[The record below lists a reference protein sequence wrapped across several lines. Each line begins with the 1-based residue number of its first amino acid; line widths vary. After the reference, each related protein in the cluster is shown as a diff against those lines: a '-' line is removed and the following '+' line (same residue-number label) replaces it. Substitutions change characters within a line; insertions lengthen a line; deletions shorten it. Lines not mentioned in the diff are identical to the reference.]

1 LNVGRI
7 ELSELA
13 PGLKDEQPLA
23 IKTMLTS
30 GLSYVWGPPGTGKTK
45 WVLAKAVRYCIEQ
58 GKKVLVLAST
68 NLAVDNALSAILE
81 EGISKED
88 VIRIGLATPLF
99 IQQYPECIEERAY
112 QSEIRQTQS
121 QIKTFENNISSLQRA
136 IQLEQEIKPIANEIE
151 TTRYQ
156 LNELQSS
163 LVAVQENETSKRNA
177 ASKLKDELSKMKNQV
192 HTTQQK
198 LCTYDFVELLSTI
211 KTLEEEQTKSIKGIS
226 EQQNQLTSIGLF
238 ASLFLR
244 KKQQHLDSIS
254 RQEKHLLSVE
264 ETLRSKR
271 KDRERLAPIVS
282 LLESELKKMEPIY
295 TELHRDIA
303 ESYRDIGMSE
313 KRQLDLR
320 SSISVEKSKVHHLE
334 SQFQRL
340 KEDLANIGDD
350 PSVDRDEQLLV
361 EWQSRIDE
369 LKYSLAKYKQNL
381 SQKTVL
387 GMTLDGFIGLTAQMG
402 IVIDQIFIDEA
413 PYAPLAKVLP
423 LLSLNRPISMLG
435 DHRQLP
441 PVCECNNDE
450 VVRSY
455 WAKPAIFLED
465 AFRYG
470 NNWAEL
476 NGLENPQFELTQ
488 QSILTVSYRYGQ
500 SLASLLDRHI
510 YGNIGL
516 TGVAPNNTAIKLI
529 HCVPINCPNRRRWQN
544 PSEVDAII
552 EKIKTWWE
560 WAQQEPGMPTLAVLT
575 PYKSQVKLVRQRL
588 FQLDAVDKKIRDHVE
603 VWNTHKAQ
611 GREWDCVLFSVSDTR
626 NLEGNGPFLTDSN
639 LREGRAVLNTTISRT
654 KQHLIIFLDQDFW
667 AHRTPQSLLTDLA
680 NR

>member
-1 LNVGRI
+1 
-7 ELSELA
+7 
-13 PGLKDEQPLA
+13 
-23 IKTMLTS
+23 MLTS

-45 WVLAKAVRYCIEQ
+45 WVLAKAVHYCIEQ

-88 VIRIGLATPLF
+88 VVRIGLATPLF
-99 IQQYPECIEERAY
+99 IQQYPECVEERAF

-136 IQLEQEIKPIANEIE
+136 IQLEHEVSQIANKIE

-177 ASKLKDELSKMKNQV
+177 ASRLKDELSEMEKQV
-192 HTTQQK
+192 AATKQK
-198 LCTYDFVELLSTI
+198 LSTYAFSELLSTV
-211 KTLEEEQTKSIKGIS
+211 KTLEEEQTKNIKGIS
-226 EQQNQLTSIGLF
+226 EQQYQLTNIGFF
-238 ASLFLR
+238 ASVFSVFTG

-264 ETLRSKR
+264 ETLRSR
-271 KDRERLAPIVS
+271 RQDRERLAPIVS
-282 LLESELKKMEPIY
+282 QLESELKKMEPICA
-295 TELHRDIA
+295 EFRRDIA
-303 ESYRDIGMSE
+303 ESYRDIDMSV

-320 SSISVEKSKVHHLE
+320 SSISVEKSNIHHLE
-334 SQFQRL
+334 NQFQRI
-340 KEDLANIGDD
+340 KEELANIGDG
-350 PSVDRDEQLLV
+350 PTVDRDEQLLV
-361 EWQSRIDE
+361 EWQSKIDE
-369 LKYSLAKYKQNL
+369 LNNSLAKYKQNL
-381 SQKTVL
+381 SQKAVL
-387 GMTLDGFIGLTAQMG
+387 GMTLDGFIGLTLQIG
-402 IVIDQIFIDEA
+402 IVVDHVFIDEA
-413 PYAPLAKVLP
+413 PYAPIAKVLP

-450 VVRSY
+450 VIRSY

-465 AFRYG
+465 AFRHG
-470 NNWAEL
+470 NNWAIL
-476 NGLENPQFELTQ
+476 NELENPQFEFTQ

-500 SLASLLDRHI
+500 SLASLLDCHI

-516 TGVAPNNTAIKLI
+516 TGVASNNTAIKLI
-529 HCVPINCPNRRRWQN
+529 HCVPTNYPNRRRRQN

-560 WAQQEPGMPTLAVLT
+560 WAQNELEMPTLAVLT
-575 PYKSQVKLVRQRL
+575 PYNNQAKLIRQRL
-588 FQLDAVDKKIRDHVE
+588 LELDSVDTKIRNHVE
-603 VWNTHKAQ
+603 VWNTHKSQ
-611 GREWDCVLFSVSDTR
+611 GREWDSVLFSVSDTR
-626 NLEGNGPFLTDSN
+626 NLEGNDPFLTDSN

-654 KQHLIIFLDQDFW
+654 KQHLNIFLDQNYW